1 MSQIDNP
8 RRLQVDEI
16 SDDNRDDFRL
26 MSELYNYFVEQVT
39 NTINGQI
46 GIDNLTRELVT
57 VEVTVDSNGNPIL
70 GGTFSASTGMIGHN
84 VIRAENLTSSTVYP
98 TSTPFLTYT
107 ATNTV
112 QNLYKIQNV
121 TGLPANN
128 KFKLYIE
135 LIPNF

>member
-1 MSQIDNP
+1 MSKIDNP

-16 SDDNRDDFRL
+16 TEENRDDFRL

-39 NTINGQI
+39 NTVNGQI
-46 GIDNLTRELVT
+46 GIDNLTRELIS
-57 VEVTVDSNGNPIL
+57 VEVIVDSTGKPIL

-84 VIRAENLTSSTVYP
+84 VIAANNLTNSTVYP
-98 TSTPFLTYT
+98 TSTPFVTYT

-112 QNLYKIQNV
+112 QNLYKINNI

-128 KFKLYIE
+128 KFRLYIE
-135 LIPNF
+135 LIPST